1 MIEISASNRLG
12 LVAIAMLL
20 ACPALC
26 GCASDQPYVWAQQ
39 SKTAADWEPSGP
51 IRTGDRIYV
60 LVRGQDQF
68 SGEFEVRA
76 DGSYVQPIVG
86 AIRVA
91 GKTPREAS
99 ELIKTRLRGILERP
113 QVEVAALSP
122 RTPTVSVVGQVTE
135 PGRFEI
141 TSDESVLS
149 ALARAKGLTIWAD
162 RDGIYVIRRY
172 PEIVRVRF
180 RYADLTGGQAK
191 SVGFRLRD
199 GDIVVVE

>member
-1 MIEISASNRLG
+1 MTLTF
-12 LVAIAMLL
+12 
-20 ACPALC
+20 PALA
-26 GCASDQPYVWAQQ
+26 GCAADQPYVWAQQ
-39 SKTAADWEPSGP
+39 SKTAADWEPGGP

-99 ELIKTRLRGILERP
+99 QLIQDRLRGILERP

-141 TSDESVLS
+141 TSDENVLS

-172 PEIVRVRF
+172 PEIVRIRF
-180 RYADLTGGQAK
+180 RYADLTGGQVK